1 MFSTLV
7 AIVFELL
14 DESSESLLSYF
25 FLKLIGQDSI
35 VALATL
41 FLGAVLQD
49 HPLVIE
55 FSFDLLERKS
65 LPIRNFVLERL

>member
-1 MFSTLV
+1 VFSTLV

-14 DESSESLLSYF
+14 DESSESLLSFF

-55 FSFDLLERKS
+55 FSFDLLESKS
-65 LPIRNFVLERL
+65 LPIRNFVPERL